1 VSVAGTDA
9 IVREALALSG
19 LSYGASRDAYCTA
32 LYPLDLPAQARQM
45 GAAQS
50 ACGLVCEAVLRKA
63 RVDGTCRFRGVLR
76 DWLELPYAARVGTA
90 VALQEQIARERGQW
104 VDARIDQALPGVGDM
119 VTVVGPEHVLTI
131 VDALGGGVFETV
143 EGGQID
149 QLNGGHCTAI
159 RRLRRVMRQRD
170 GAWWLASA
178 ESGAGPGRRVRGWMH
193 AAQLPQRGGVVDVVA
208 DTEPVPASLDL
219 SSVRG
224 WQHALIAMGYDL
236 GASGADGIVGPRTR
250 EAVRAFQAR
259 HGLAVD
265 GIVGP
270 RTREAM
276 ARELARP

>member
-1 VSVAGTDA
+1 MSVAGTDA

-178 ESGAGPGRRVRGWMH
+178 ESGAGPGRRVRGWLH
-193 AAQLPQRGGVVDVVA
+193 AAQLPQRGGVDAVA

-250 EAVRAFQAR
+250 EA
-259 HGLAVD
+259 
-265 GIVGP
+265 
-270 RTREAM
+270 M